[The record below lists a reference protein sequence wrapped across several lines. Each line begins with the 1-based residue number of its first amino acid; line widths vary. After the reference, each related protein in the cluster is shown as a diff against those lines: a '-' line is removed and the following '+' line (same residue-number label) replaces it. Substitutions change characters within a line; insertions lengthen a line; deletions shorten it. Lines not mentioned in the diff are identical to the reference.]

1 MVRNVSRLTSGV
13 GLLFLVTLV
22 SCAGSPPSK
31 QGAEHGGLA
40 PCPSSPNCVC
50 SDSRGGEHAVAPL
63 VLAVPPAQAWAAI
76 QKAVA
81 EMPRCQIVEATDDSL
96 HAECRSALFRFVDD
110 LEIQLRPEE
119 GIAALRSASRVGY
132 SDLGVN
138 RKRVESLRA
147 DLAAGGVVRGE
158 ASSAR

>member
-1 MVRNVSRLTSGV
+1 M
-13 GLLFLVTLV
+13 FLVTLL

-31 QGAEHGGLA
+31 PGADHGLLA

-50 SDSRGGEHAVAPL
+50 SDSRGGQDAVAPL
-63 VLAVPPAQAWAAI
+63 VLSVPPAEAWSEI
-76 QKAVA
+76 RRVVA

-110 LEIQLRPEE
+110 LEIQLRPGE
-119 GIAALRSASRVGY
+119 GIAAVRSASRVGY

-147 DLAAGGVVRGE
+147 QLVAGGVVRGE
-158 ASSAR
+158 VSSAR

>member
-1 MVRNVSRLTSGV
+1 MSLIT
-13 GLLFLVTLV
+13 LLAY
-22 SCAGSPPSK
+22 AGSLPANS
-31 QGAEHGGLA
+31 GAEHGRL
-40 PCPSSPNCVC
+40 PTCPSSPNCVC
-50 SDSRGGEHAVAPL
+50 SDSGGGQDAIAPL
-63 VLAVPPAQAWAAI
+63 ALAVPPAQAWPAI

-81 EMPRCQIVEATDDSL
+81 EIPRCQIVEMKDDYL

-110 LEIQLRPEE
+110 LEIQLRPGD
-119 GIAALRSASRVGY
+119 GIAAVRSASRVGY

-147 DLAAGGVVRGE
+147 ELAEAGVVSDP